1 MNSLRRLQLC
11 IIITTDLPAA
21 QTQHQESE
29 DGLTA
34 FNNIFFAKQVLC
46 NLLELNI
53 TKNSWVV
60 LGPRARAGLGRI
72 KTLEL
77 DFVEFVGKKLS
88 MKHIEH
94 GLCEHGKYFRL
105 AAEV

>member
-1 MNSLRRLQLC
+1 M
-11 IIITTDLPAA
+11 
-21 QTQHQESE
+21 
-29 DGLTA
+29 G
-34 FNNIFFAKQVLC
+34 
-46 NLLELNI
+46 
-53 TKNSWVV
+53 
-60 LGPRARAGLGRI
+60 GAGA
-72 KTLEL
+72 EVL